1 MQVMEKFFE
10 QRVAIAPYRATA
22 LQGWARAWGA
32 PAAALPSLVALMR
45 AELVPVAPALWTLHW
60 VLRIPPAG
68 PQIVPAGQPAVLL
81 AKHKILFFVSTTLN
95 ITYVSNITKCEATC
109 GAQALGCDCK
119 RDCS

>member
-1 MQVMEKFFE
+1 MEKFFE

-45 AELVPVAPALWTLHW
+45 AELVPIAPALWTLHW

-81 AKHKILFFVSTTLN
+81 AKHKILFFVSDTHFFCAKML
-95 ITYVSNITKCEATC
+95 IVYKSKLFSKLVLPI
-109 GAQALGCDCK
+109 
-119 RDCS
+119 